1 MSRLSVIFVT
11 AFQFAL
17 SVIAASDSVTSP
29 PIVTLDYGSFQGFCS
44 PLSTDSFLGI
54 PFAQPPVGDLRFNK
68 PVPPSSLGPGVNN
81 ATSYADACP
90 QMPPYT
96 PGVTFPVNPGLAG
109 AAAYLNEFLPQPN
122 VAASE
127 DCLYVNVV
135 RPAGVC
141 AGADLPVAVVR
152 LVFQQEIQHDIY
164 QNTQYIYGGG
174 FVEGYASAYN
184 GTGIVGRSVG
194 LNAPIIYVSF
204 NYRLNVFGFLGG
216 KEVQQ
221 AGIGNLGLHDQRMAL
236 EWVQKYI
243 SAFGGDPE
251 KVIIWGQSAGG
262 ISVMSQIVA
271 YDGNVNGL
279 FRGAV
284 LQSGSA
290 YPLHDIASVPQQEN
304 YDFIVAQT
312 NCSGANDTL
321 CCLRQAPYEAVM
333 NAMEQ
338 TGYVNSYQSLNLTWT
353 PVVDGVILKHTLRGS
368 LSMGKYA
375 RVPAIFGDV
384 DDEGTFNVTTSNQFM
399 EYIQTIFLV
408 GLNESDIN
416 LVRKLYPDDPTQ
428 GSPFC
433 VGMKDAITPEY
444 KRISAFQ
451 GDLYFQAPRRHALSI
466 MSTTQN
472 VCSYLWK
479 RDKYTPGLG
488 SFHISDLQEFYNF
501 TGTSDWVGAD
511 AVINFAY
518 ALDPN
523 VPQCGYPSGGVSSLL
538 SGLNWQQW
546 TPSCP
551 ELLTFEDPDVLTFSN
566 DTFREEAVAYLNCL
580 SDQMGL

>member
-1 MSRLSVIFVT
+1 MSRLSIVFVP
-11 AFQFAL
+11 ALQFAL
-17 SVIAASDSVTSP
+17 SVIAASDSGS

-44 PLSTDSFLGI
+44 ASSTVSFLGI
-54 PFAQPPVGDLRFNK
+54 PFAQPPVGNLRLNK

-81 ATSYADACP
+81 ATSYANACP
-90 QMPPYT
+90 QMPTYP
-96 PGVTFPVNPGLAG
+96 PGVTLPDNPGMAG
-109 AAAYLNEFLPQPN
+109 AVAYLNEFLPQSI

-135 RPAGVC
+135 KPAGVC
-141 AGADLPVAVVR
+141 SGGDLPVAV
-152 LVFQQEIQHDIY
+152 
-164 QNTQYIYGGG
+164 YIYGGG
-174 FVEGYASAYN
+174 FTEGYASAYN
-184 GTGIVGRSVG
+184 GTNIVGRSVG

-221 AGIGNLGLHDQRMAL
+221 AGLGNLGLHDQRMAL

-243 SAFGGDPE
+243 SVFGGDPE

-271 YDGNVNGL
+271 YDGHANGL

-284 LQSGSA
+284 MQSGSA
-290 YPLHDIASVPQQEN
+290 FPLAPQQEN

-312 NCSGANDTL
+312 NCSATNDTL
-321 CCLRQAPYEAVM
+321 SCLRQAPYEAIM
-333 NAMEQ
+333 NAMEH
-338 TGYVNSYQSLNLTWT
+338 TTYLNSYQSLNMTWA
-353 PVVDGVILKHTLRGS
+353 PLVDGVILKHTLRES
-368 LSMGKYA
+368 LSMDKYA

-384 DDEGTFNVTTSNQFM
+384 DDEGTFFSLFSFNVTTSDQFL
-399 EYIQTIFLV
+399 EYIQTVFLV

-416 LVRKLYPDDPTQ
+416 LVGKLYPDDPTQ
-428 GSPFC
+428 GSPFG
-433 VGMKDAITPEY
+433 VGMNDTITPEY

-451 GDLYFQAPRRHALSI
+451 GDLYFQAPRRHALGI

-472 VCSYLWK
+472 VWSYLWK
-479 RDKYTPGLG
+479 RDKYIPVLG
-488 SFHISDLQEFYNF
+488 SFHTTDLQEFYDF

-511 AVINFAY
+511 AVINFAH
-518 ALDPN
+518 ALNPN
-523 VPQCGYPSGGVSSLL
+523 VPQGGYPSGGVSSLL

-580 SDQMGL
+580 SDQMGV

>member
-1 MSRLSVIFVT
+1 MFHLSVIFVI
-11 AFQFAL
+11 AFQFAR
-17 SVIAASDSVTSP
+17 SAIAASDSAVTSS
-29 PIVTLDYGSFQGFCS
+29 PIATLDYGSFQGFCS
-44 PLSTDSFLGI
+44 ALSTESFLGI
-54 PFAQPPVGDLRFNK
+54 PFAQPPVGNLRFNK
-68 PVPPSSLGPGVNN
+68 PVPPSALGSGVNN
-81 ATSYADACP
+81 ATSYANACP
-90 QMPPYT
+90 QMPPYP
-96 PGVTFPVNPGLAG
+96 PGVTFPDNPGLSG
-109 AAAYLNEFLPQPN
+109 ALPYLTEFLPEPT

-127 DCLYVNVV
+127 DCLYINVV

-141 AGADLPVAVVR
+141 SGADLPVVV
-152 LVFQQEIQHDIY
+152 
-164 QNTQYIYGGG
+164 YIYGGG
-174 FVEGYASAYN
+174 FVEGYASGYN

-194 LNAPIIYVSF
+194 LNTPIIYVSF

-243 SAFGGDPE
+243 STFGGDPE

-262 ISVMSQIVA
+262 MSVMSQIVA

-284 LQSGSA
+284 MQSGSA
-290 YPLHDIASVPQQEN
+290 LPLHNIASGPQQEN

-312 NCSGANDTL
+312 NCSAENDTL
-321 CCLRQAPYEAVM
+321 SCLRQAPYEAVM
-333 NAMEQ
+333 NAMEH
-338 TGYVNSYQSLNLTWT
+338 TSYLNSYQSVNVTWA
-353 PVVDGVILKHTLRGS
+353 PLVDGVILNHTLRES

-384 DDEGTFNVTTSNQFM
+384 DDEGTFFSLFSFNVTTNDQFL

-416 LVRKLYPDDPTQ
+416 LVGKLYPDDPTQ
-428 GSPFC
+428 GSPFD

-444 KRISAFQ
+444 KRISAFL
-451 GDLYFQAPRRHALSI
+451 GDLYFQAPRRHALNI

-472 VCSYLWK
+472 VWSYVWK
-479 RDKYTPGLG
+479 RNKYIPGLG
-488 SFHISDLQEFYNF
+488 SFHLSDLQEFYDF

-511 AVINFAY
+511 AVVNFAY

-523 VPQCGYPSGGVSSLL
+523 VPQGGYPSGGVSSLL

-566 DTFREEAVAYLNCL
+566 DTFREEAVAYLNYL